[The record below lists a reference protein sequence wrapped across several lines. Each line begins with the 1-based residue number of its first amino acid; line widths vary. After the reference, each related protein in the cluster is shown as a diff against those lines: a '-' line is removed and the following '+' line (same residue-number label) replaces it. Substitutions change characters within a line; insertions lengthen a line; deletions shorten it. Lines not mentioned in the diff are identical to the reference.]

1 MRSVDWCR
9 PGCGRAAGMVRPI
22 LAAIDM
28 WRLAGIHRDV
38 YLMAT
43 PRVHARDLFVTTD
56 LDAAYRDAE
65 LRVEAELAN

>member
-1 MRSVDWCR
+1 
-9 PGCGRAAGMVRPI
+9 MVRPI

-43 PRVHARDLFVTTD
+43 PRVHVRDFFVTTD